1 MKKSLKLMA
10 LGLAI
15 IPSALVLT
23 ACGGSENEGVVDTSG
38 DFTAVETS
46 AYESVLTELDG
57 RGFNLDNMLGGLQVS
72 LDLDAK
78 MDINGQS
85 STITITSDSYMKN
98 NSQEGTLDIN
108 EIDVSSYVNMNMT
121 SVSAGTTATLSAV
134 LNQYITDGKQY
145 VDLSQAQAI
154 TSIISSVTGEA
165 LPSDKIYQNIIA
177 EGAENVVAIPDYS
190 LLTLLEIVP
199 EGSWGEGIILEKY
212 ETETEYKVRATVKGE
227 YIVNLIETQ
236 APADFKEAFKINSMD
251 DVVIYI
257 VYSNNTFVGA
267 TLTASIDAKV
277 TMQVDEYTTMPIAI
291 SGSIEANILPFAGE
305 IEYPTD
311 LNDYVLY
318 DTSVEVTPTV

>member
-1 MKKSLKLMA
+1 MA

-57 RGFNLDNMLGGLQVS
+57 RGFNLDNMIGGLQVS
-72 LDLDAK
+72 LGLDAK

-154 TSIISSVTGEA
+154 TSIINSSVETPIPEK
-165 LPSDKIYQNIIA
+165 LYQNLA
-177 EGAENVVAIPDYS
+177 TGTESDVAVIPDYS

>member
-72 LDLDAK
+72 LGLDAK

-154 TSIISSVTGEA
+154 TSIINSSVETPIPEK
-165 LPSDKIYQNIIA
+165 LYQNLA
-177 EGAENVVAIPDYS
+177 TGTESDVAVIPDYS

-267 TLTASIDAKV
+267 TLTASIDAEV

-318 DTSVEVTPTV
+318 ETSVEVTPTV

>member
-1 MKKSLKLMA
+1 MRKSLKLMA

-72 LDLDAK
+72 LGLDAK

-154 TSIISSVTGEA
+154 TSIINSSVGTPIPEK
-165 LPSDKIYQNIIA
+165 LYQNLA
-177 EGAENVVAIPDYS
+177 TGTESDVAVIPDYS

>member
-72 LDLDAK
+72 LGLDAK

-85 STITITSDSYMKN
+85 STITVTSDNFIKN
-98 NSQEGTLDIN
+98 NSEEGTLDASKI
-108 EIDVSSYVNMNMT
+108 EASSSVNMNMT
-121 SVSAGTTATLSAV
+121 TASGGATATLSAI
-134 LNQYITDGKQY
+134 LNQYITNGNQY
-145 VDLSQAQAI
+145 VDLSQAQAL

-165 LPSDKIYQNIIA
+165 LPSDKIYRSIIA

-190 LLTLLEIVP
+190 LLNLLEVVP

>member
-57 RGFNLDNMLGGLQVS
+57 RGFNLDNMIGGLQVS
-72 LDLDAK
+72 LGLDAK

-154 TSIISSVTGEA
+154 TSIINSSVETPIPEK
-165 LPSDKIYQNIIA
+165 LYQNLA
-177 EGAENVVAIPDYS
+177 TGTESDVAVIPDYS

>member
-23 ACGGSENEGVVDTSG
+23 ACGGGDEKGLVDTSG
-38 DFTAVETS
+38 SYSAVETS
-46 AYESVLTELDG
+46 AYESVLTELDSL
-57 RGFNLDNMLGGLQVS
+57 GFNLDNMLGGLQVS
-72 LDLDAK
+72 LGLDAK

-85 STITITSDSYMKN
+85 STITVTSDSYMKN

-121 SVSAGTTATLSAV
+121 SVSGGTTATLSAV

-165 LPSDKIYQNIIA
+165 LPSDKIYQSIIA

-190 LLTLLEIVP
+190 LLNLLEVVP
-199 EGSWGEGIILEKY
+199 EGSWGSGIILEKY
-212 ETETEYKVRATVKGE
+212 ETETDYKVKATIKGE
-227 YIVNLIETQ
+227 YIVDLIESQT
-236 APADFKEAFKINSMD
+236 ATDGFTINSMG
-251 DVVIYI
+251 DVVLYI
-257 VYSNNTFVGA
+257 VYSNGVFAGA
-267 TLTASIDAKV
+267 NLTASIDANIAV
-277 TMQVDEYTTMPIAI
+277 PVDEYTTMPIAI
-291 SGSIEANILPFAGE
+291 SGSVEANILPFAGA
-305 IEYPTD
+305 INYPTD
-311 LNDYVLY
+311 LGNYQSI
-318 DTSVEVTPTV
+318 DTILEVVTDPTV

>member
-72 LDLDAK
+72 LGLDAK

-154 TSIISSVTGEA
+154 TSIINSSVETPIPEK
-165 LPSDKIYQNIIA
+165 LYQNLA
-177 EGAENVVAIPDYS
+177 TGTESDVAVIPDYS

-305 IEYPTD
+305 IEYPAD

>member
-154 TSIISSVTGEA
+154 TSIINSSVETPIPEK
-165 LPSDKIYQNIIA
+165 LYQNLA
-177 EGAENVVAIPDYS
+177 TGTESDVAVIPDYS

>member
-1 MKKSLKLMA
+1 MRKSLKLMA

-72 LDLDAK
+72 LGLDAK

-154 TSIISSVTGEA
+154 TSIINSSVETPIPEK
-165 LPSDKIYQNIIA
+165 LYQNLA
-177 EGAENVVAIPDYS
+177 TGTESDVAVIPDYS

>member
-23 ACGGSENEGVVDTSG
+23 ACGSSENKGVVDTSG

-121 SVSAGTTATLSAV
+121 SVSAGTTTTLSAV

-154 TSIISSVTGEA
+154 TSIINSSVETPIPEKLYQTLATGTE
-165 LPSDKIYQNIIA
+165 SD
-177 EGAENVVAIPDYS
+177 VAVIPDYS
-190 LLTLLEIVP
+190 LLTLLEVVP

-236 APADFKEAFKINSMD
+236 APADFKEAFKINSMG

-267 TLTASIDAKV
+267 TLTASIDAEV

>member
-23 ACGGSENEGVVDTSG
+23 ACGGGENKGVVDTSG

-72 LDLDAK
+72 LGLDAK

-85 STITITSDSYMKN
+85 STITVTSDSYMKN

-121 SVSAGTTATLSAV
+121 SVSGGTTVTLSAV

-154 TSIISSVTGEA
+154 TSIINSSVETPIPEK
-165 LPSDKIYQNIIA
+165 LYQNLA
-177 EGAENVVAIPDYS
+177 TGTESDVAVIPDYS
-190 LLTLLEIVP
+190 LLTLLEVVP

-236 APADFKEAFKINSMD
+236 APTDFKEAFKINSMG

-267 TLTASIDAKV
+267 TLTASIDAEV

>member
-57 RGFNLDNMLGGLQVS
+57 RGFNLDNMLGGLQLS

-154 TSIISSVTGEA
+154 TSIINSSVETPIPEK
-165 LPSDKIYQNIIA
+165 LYQNLA
-177 EGAENVVAIPDYS
+177 TGTESDVAVIPDYS

>member
-72 LDLDAK
+72 LGLDAK

-154 TSIISSVTGEA
+154 TSIINSSVETPIPEKLYQTNPSNKFTGLIPGLNSGGKHYE
-165 LPSDKIYQNIIA
+165 PTKSDTA
-177 EGAENVVAIPDYS
+177 HR
-190 LLTLLEIVP
+190 LLRADNDAGLL
-199 EGSWGEGIILEKY
+199 
-212 ETETEYKVRATVKGE
+212 
-227 YIVNLIETQ
+227 
-236 APADFKEAFKINSMD
+236 
-251 DVVIYI
+251 
-257 VYSNNTFVGA
+257 
-267 TLTASIDAKV
+267 
-277 TMQVDEYTTMPIAI
+277 
-291 SGSIEANILPFAGE
+291 
-305 IEYPTD
+305 
-311 LNDYVLY
+311 
-318 DTSVEVTPTV
+318 

>member
-72 LDLDAK
+72 LGLDAK

-154 TSIISSVTGEA
+154 TSIINSSVETPIPEK
-165 LPSDKIYQNIIA
+165 LYQNLA
-177 EGAENVVAIPDYS
+177 TGTESDVAVIPDYS

>member
-1 MKKSLKLMA
+1 MA

-72 LDLDAK
+72 LGLDAK

-154 TSIISSVTGEA
+154 TSIINSSVETPIPEK
-165 LPSDKIYQNIIA
+165 LYQNLA
-177 EGAENVVAIPDYS
+177 TGTESDVAVIPDYS

>member
-23 ACGGSENEGVVDTSG
+23 ACGSSENKGVVDTSG

-85 STITITSDSYMKN
+85 STITVTSDSYMKN

-121 SVSAGTTATLSAV
+121 SVSAGTTTTLSAV

-154 TSIISSVTGEA
+154 TSIINSSVETPIPEKLYQTLATGTE
-165 LPSDKIYQNIIA
+165 SD
-177 EGAENVVAIPDYS
+177 VAVIPDYS
-190 LLTLLEIVP
+190 LLTLLEVVP

-236 APADFKEAFKINSMD
+236 APADFKEAFKINSMG

-267 TLTASIDAKV
+267 TLTASIDAEV

>member
-23 ACGGSENEGVVDTSG
+23 ACGGGDEKGLVDTSG
-38 DFTAVETS
+38 SYSAVETS
-46 AYESVLTELDG
+46 AYESVLTELDSL
-57 RGFNLDNMLGGLQVS
+57 GFNLDNMLGGLQVS
-72 LDLDAK
+72 LGLDAK

-154 TSIISSVTGEA
+154 TSIINSSVETPIPEK
-165 LPSDKIYQNIIA
+165 LYQNLA
-177 EGAENVVAIPDYS
+177 TGTESDVAVIPDYS

>member
-1 MKKSLKLMA
+1 METPIPEKL
-10 LGLAI
+10 
-15 IPSALVLT
+15 
-23 ACGGSENEGVVDTSG
+23 
-38 DFTAVETS
+38 
-46 AYESVLTELDG
+46 
-57 RGFNLDNMLGGLQVS
+57 
-72 LDLDAK
+72 
-78 MDINGQS
+78 
-85 STITITSDSYMKN
+85 
-98 NSQEGTLDIN
+98 
-108 EIDVSSYVNMNMT
+108 
-121 SVSAGTTATLSAV
+121 
-134 LNQYITDGKQY
+134 
-145 VDLSQAQAI
+145 
-154 TSIISSVTGEA
+154 
-165 LPSDKIYQNIIA
+165 YQNLA
-177 EGAENVVAIPDYS
+177 TGTESDVAVIPDYS

>member
-23 ACGGSENEGVVDTSG
+23 ACGGGDEKGLVDTSG
-38 DFTAVETS
+38 SYSAVETS
-46 AYESVLTELDG
+46 AYESVLTELDSL
-57 RGFNLDNMLGGLQVS
+57 GFNLDNMLGGLQIS
-72 LDLDAK
+72 LGLNAS
-78 MDINGQS
+78 MNINGQN
-85 STITITSDSYMKN
+85 STITVTSDNFIKN
-98 NSQEGTLDIN
+98 NSEEGALDASKI
-108 EIDVSSYVNMNMT
+108 EASSFVNMNMT
-121 SVSAGTTATLSAV
+121 TASGGATATLSAI
-134 LNQYITDGKQY
+134 LNQYITNGNQY
-145 VDLSQAQAI
+145 VDLSQAQAL

-190 LLTLLEIVP
+190 LLNLLEVVP
-199 EGSWGEGIILEKY
+199 EGSWGSGIILEKY
-212 ETETEYKVRATVKGE
+212 ETETDYKVKATVKGE
-227 YIVNLIETQ
+227 YIVNLIESQT
-236 APADFKEAFKINSMD
+236 ATDGFTINSMG
-251 DVVIYI
+251 DVVLYI
-257 VYSNNTFVGA
+257 VYSNGVFAGSK
-267 TLTASIDAKV
+267 LTASIDANIEV
-277 TMQVDEYTTMPIAI
+277 PVDEYTTMPIAI